1 MYGIHKFFLKSMNNK
16 FSKKQKNKKISM
28 HSLTNNLNARGRH
41 HLKDRYFLVHEKI
54 VQNTKIFYSCI
65 LIYVFFSIYIYKM
78 CKILECFRVEYLN
91 MYFLIYI
98 YRGIDFPNHKV

>member
-1 MYGIHKFFLKSMNNK
+1 
-16 FSKKQKNKKISM
+16 M

-65 LIYVFFSIYIYKM
+65 LTFTKCAKS
-78 CKILECFRVEYLN
+78 
-91 MYFLIYI
+91 
-98 YRGIDFPNHKV
+98 